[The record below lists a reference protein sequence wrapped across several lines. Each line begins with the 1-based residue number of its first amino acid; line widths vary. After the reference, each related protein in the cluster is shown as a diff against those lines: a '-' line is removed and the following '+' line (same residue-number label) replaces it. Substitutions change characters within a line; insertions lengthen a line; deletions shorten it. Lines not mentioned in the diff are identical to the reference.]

1 MSNKEALQ
9 HGEQM
14 FVKAGEWERMEKYTR
29 LCFRFSFLLSP
40 QCVPLLIMLSV
51 QVYGEK

>member
-14 FVKAGEWERMEKYTR
+14 FLKAGEWERKEKYAK
-29 LCFRFSFLLSP
+29 LFVCIFFLLP
-40 QCVPLLIMLSV
+40 RCVPLLIMLSV

>member
-14 FVKAGEWERMEKYTR
+14 FFEGRRMGTYGKIHKTV
-29 LCFRFSFLLSP
+29 LFFSFLLP

>member
-14 FVKAGEWERMEKYTR
+14 FLKAGEWERMEIF
-29 LCFRFSFLLSP
+29 LFSFFFSPPP

-51 QVYGEK
+51 KVYGEK

>member
-14 FVKAGEWERMEKYTR
+14 FLKAGKWERLKKTF
-29 LCFRFSFLLSP
+29 CFHFFLLP
-40 QCVPLLIMLSV
+40 QYVLLFIMLSV